1 MTTSVDPSKRNFILN
16 PAHLKIRVKIVGL
29 MLLVE
34 IVTITAAMGFSF
46 YQLSQR
52 NTQAVGNSLKSYG
65 QEAVQRAAETV
76 ERQVVALQAL
86 ALSPSLK
93 AAVTTAN
100 QAYAGQDPARL
111 KAQIAEWDQAWM
123 DDAAS
128 IQDRVSAATNN
139 PVSADLKAFALG
151 DVAVNEKCAFH
162 RPHFVEFGNAVGNQV
177 DQPV

>member
-1 MTTSVDPSKRNFILN
+1 MTTSVNFRKRSFILN
-16 PAHLKIRVKIVGL
+16 PAHWKISGKIVGL

-34 IVTITAAMGFSF
+34 VVTITASLGFSY
-46 YQLSQR
+46 YQLTQR

-65 QEAVQRAAETV
+65 QQAVQRAAETV

-111 KAQIAEWDQAWM
+111 KAQIAEWD
-123 DDAAS
+123 
-128 IQDRVSAATNN
+128 
-139 PVSADLKAFALG
+139 
-151 DVAVNEKCAFH
+151 
-162 RPHFVEFGNAVGNQV
+162 
-177 DQPV
+177 